1 MEIGFAMPVGS
12 GIEAKVRLDFA
23 QELERLGYDSFWYPH
38 YVSRDAHGFDTL
50 DMLAAV
56 AAVTQRI
63 KLGTDILQV
72 PLYHP
77 VDLARRV
84 VTLDHLSHGRFLF
97 GVGIGWIPKEFEN
110 CGVPFEER
118 AGRTN
123 EALVILKR
131 LWTEEEVTYK
141 GRYYSLRE
149 VVLEPKPVQK
159 PYPKTLVGGVY
170 HRERRGAP
178 GARPYP
184 EWSQPAVERVAQ
196 FGDGWIPG
204 GSVLVPEAG
213 SEVLV
218 EGMERI
224 RRAAADL
231 GRTITDENF
240 EVSLTSYGEIHIDPD
255 RRRAEEEAARFYA
268 RRERRGFYQVQG
280 NPSFEAL
287 KETGRFGPA
296 EEVARVIQRWL
307 DFRRSVSALKRLI
320 IMFASVDPLEQLHR
334 FHAHV
339 APLLRR

>member
-1 MEIGFAMPVGS
+1 MVEIGFAMPAGS
-12 GIEAKVRLDFA
+12 TLESEMRLEFAEA
-23 QELERLGYDSFWYPH
+23 LEELGYESFWYPH
-38 YVSRDAHGFDTL
+38 IVSRDIDAFDTFNV
-50 DMLAAV
+50 LAAV
-56 AAVTQRI
+56 AARTKKI
-63 KLGTDILQV
+63 KLGTAVVQV

-159 PYPKTLVGGVY
+159 PYPKILVG
-170 HRERRGAP
+170 RATPSRARRGAP
-178 GARPYP
+178 DTVVPQDWSEGAIR
-184 EWSQPAVERVAQ
+184 RVAE
-196 FGDGWIPG
+196 FGDGWIPDIKEG
-204 GSVLVPEAG
+204 T
-213 SEVLV
+213 EVLA

-224 RRAAADL
+224 RRAAHDMGRKIDDAQFDL
-231 GRTITDENF
+231 TVVSYASINVHSDPNRALDEAQ
-240 EVSLTSYGEIHIDPD
+240 E
-255 RRRAEEEAARFYA
+255 FYSV
-268 RRERRGFYQVQG
+268 RVGKGFHQVQG

-287 KETGRFGPA
+287 KATGMLGTAGAVARRIREWLKVK
-296 EEVARVIQRWL
+296 EEVP
-307 DFRRSVSALKRLI
+307 ALKRI
-320 IMFASVDPLEQLHR
+320 VIMFASLRPVEQLRR
-334 FHAHV
+334 FHDEV
-339 APLLRR
+339 EPLLRRS